1 MTAER
6 IEGVS
11 SAEVRDA
18 IASHVASLR
27 HQLAQAEQ
35 NLRLIEE
42 RRAEYV
48 LGVEV
53 PLQLVKEE
61 QETRARIA
69 RLQGRLEQFSMEL
82 AAQRA
87 GDALSHALSGD
98 KTARVELQGVI
109 AQLTELQIQMG
120 RWKELHHLIHK
131 VMSSFAP
138 FYADVQAFRGDEVGP
153 MERRGS
159 LQDWR
164 ACQTEVDVL
173 LDFIEGSTAEGST
186 ATVQRPARRDWA
198 HRIALLRQ
206 ELEDTLRDERC
217 SASGL
222 AELAAEFNHACG
234 CYLSLADQELRKVVE
249 SVQRLST
256 RLLGGIQ

>member
-1 MTAER
+1 MAAEM
-6 IEGVS
+6 IEGMPGS
-11 SAEVRDA
+11 EVRDA
-18 IASHVASLR
+18 TASQVASLR

-42 RRAEYV
+42 RKTEYV

-69 RLQGRLEQFSMEL
+69 RLRSRLEQFSMEL

-87 GDALSHALSGD
+87 GDALGQAFSSD
-98 KTARVELQGVI
+98 RKARMELQGVI

-120 RWKELHHLIHK
+120 KWKELHHLIHK

-138 FYADVQAFRGDEVGP
+138 FYANVQALRENGVGP
-153 MERRGS
+153 MERRAP

-173 LDFIEGSTAEGST
+173 LDFVEGSG
-186 ATVQRPARRDWA
+186 ATIWRPSRRDWA
-198 HRIALLRQ
+198 QRITQLRQ
-206 ELEDTLRDERC
+206 ELEDTLRDDRC
-217 SASGL
+217 SVSGL
-222 AELAAEFNHACG
+222 AELAAEFSHACD
-234 CYLSLADQELRKVVE
+234 CYLSMADRELREAVE

>member
-11 SAEVRDA
+11 GDEVRDA

-42 RRAEYV
+42 RKAEYV

-69 RLQGRLEQFSMEL
+69 RLQSRLEQFSMEL

-98 KTARVELQGVI
+98 KKARVELQEVV
-109 AQLTELQIQMG
+109 AQLTELQIEMG

-131 VMSSFAP
+131 VMSGFAP

-153 MERRGS
+153 TERRGS

-173 LDFIEGSTAEGST
+173 LDFIEGST

-234 CYLSLADQELRKVVE
+234 CYLSMADQELRKVVE